1 MSEFINNFHFLR
13 PWSLLLF
20 VFPIVLYWRYYF
32 HLNTVSS
39 WEKVCD
45 KNLLDFLLVKGSSLQ
60 RKLVFY
66 LGAVGIIAGI
76 LALSGPSW
84 HKKEA
89 EAVSAS
95 NPVMIVLNMSTDM
108 KNTDVTPN
116 RLTRAKYAISDL
128 LSELKDIQAGL
139 VVYTDEPYQ
148 IVPIT
153 EDVRLI
159 NNLLP
164 NIDFDIMP
172 SNGDRLDLALRL
184 SAEKLRGAGYPEGNI
199 VIFSSDIGQGMD
211 KALSTAAS
219 IAAQGYHADVV
230 DVSAGK
236 SEKLELIARQGQG
249 IYTNVNNIA
258 ALVQKINAEISDEL
272 KASKNKLTQWDDYGY
287 WLVFVPLI
295 CCLYYFRRGI
305 LAMLILGL
313 MCGEAS
319 AGFFLNNNQ
328 EGQRAF
334 DAGDF
339 TAAADK
345 FDEQNWKASSYYR
358 MGDYEKAY
366 QAFSKSQDV
375 TARYNQGNALAKA
388 GKIEE
393 AIAKYEEVLQE
404 NPQHEDAKFNLEYLK
419 QQQQQNQS
427 SSSDNDENQN
437 DEDNTSESE
446 QQGAS
451 GSQSEQQPDENE
463 QQDQSSGDENTDNG
477 NSSSENDNGDE
488 EQKTDNINQGK
499 QPQAS
504 EPQEQTADNQP
515 QQGSALQNE
524 ESDNTYNEEVQARE
538 MQYREIPEDAGGLL
552 RAFIAKE
559 YSKNRYAGEK

>member
-1 MSEFINNFHFLR
+1 MSEFINNFHLLR
-13 PWSLLLF
+13 PWFLLLLF
-20 VFPIVLYWRYYF
+20 FPAILYWRYYF

-66 LGAVGIIAGI
+66 LGAIGMVTGII
-76 LALSGPSW
+76 ALSGPSW
-84 HKKEA
+84 HKREA
-89 EAVSAS
+89 EAVSVA
-95 NPVMIVLNMSTDM
+95 NPVMIVLNLSTDM

-116 RLTRAKYAISDL
+116 RLTRAKYAVSDL
-128 LSELKDIQAGL
+128 LSGLKDAQAGL
-139 VVYTDEPYQ
+139 IVYTDEPYQ
-148 IVPIT
+148 IVPVT
-153 EDVRLI
+153 EDTRLI

-184 SAEKLRGAGYPEGNI
+184 AVEKLRGAGYPEGNI
-199 VIFSSDIGQGMD
+199 VVFSSDVGQGMD
-211 KALSTAAS
+211 KALSAAVS
-219 IAAQGYHADVV
+219 SAAQGYRVNVV
-230 DVSAGK
+230 NVSAEK
-236 SEKLELIARQGQG
+236 NEKLDLIARQGNG
-249 IYTNVNNIA
+249 FLTNVNNIA
-258 ALVQKINAEISDEL
+258 ALEQKINAEASDEL
-272 KASKNKLTQWDDYGY
+272 KTSKNKLTQWDDYGY
-287 WLVFVPLI
+287 WLVFVSLI

-319 AGFFLNNNQ
+319 AGFFLNDNQ

-334 DAGDF
+334 EAGDF
-339 TAAADK
+339 NTAADK
-345 FDEQNWKASSYYR
+345 FEGGDWKASSYYR
-358 MGDYEKAY
+358 LGDYEKAY
-366 QAFSKSQDV
+366 REFSKSQDE

-437 DEDNTSESE
+437 DEDNAAENE
-446 QQGAS
+446 QQSAA

-463 QQDQSSGDENTDNG
+463 RQEQSSEDEKNDNDA
-477 NSSSENDNGDE
+477 SASENGSGDE
-488 EQKTDNINQGK
+488 EQNSDDVNQGR
-499 QPQAS
+499 QPQAD
-504 EPQEQTADNQP
+504 EQREQEADNRP